1 MDTLTTWAVLVLTFT
16 TENATAR
23 MRAWRALKAKGCAVL
38 RDGIYLLPH
47 TGEREDM
54 LRELADSIDEAGGT
68 AHLLRAQSLD
78 ASQEADFRA
87 LFDRNAD
94 CATFVASLSAAR
106 KTLGGL
112 PPADVTR
119 LLRRLRKDY
128 DAIRTIDY
136 FPGNASTDVDA
147 AWEDFTALA
156 DTVLSP
162 GEPRSAERVI
172 RPLRRDDYQART
184 WATRQRLWVDRV
196 ASAWL
201 ILRFIDPQA
210 RFVWLASPAACPP
223 DALGFDFDGAAFT
236 HVGERVTFE
245 VLIASFGLDE
255 DAALL
260 RLVDAVA
267 VAMITPGPVVITV
280 GFIGYLVAG
289 FSGAC
294 VAALGTF
301 LPCYLFTVP
310 PAPYF
315 KKYGKLPAVKA
326 FVDGITAAAV
336 GAIAG
341 SVIVIARRSIVD
353 WPNVLLVLVTVVL
366 LWRFKKLQEPV
377 IVVAAALFGLVVYPL
392 IHSHAL

>member
-1 MDTLTTWAVLVLTFT
+1 MDTLTTWSVLVLTFP

-47 TGEREDM
+47 TAEREDM
-54 LRELADSIDEAGGT
+54 LRELAGSIDEAGGT

-87 LFDRNAD
+87 LFDRND
-94 CATFVASLSAAR
+94 DYATFVVSLGAAR

-136 FPGNASTDVDA
+136 FPGAASTDTEV
-147 AWEDFTALA
+147 AWEDFLALA

-162 GEPRSAERVI
+162 GEPHAAERAI
-172 RPLRRDDYQART
+172 RPLRRDEYQART

-201 ILRFIDPQA
+201 IRRFIDPKAQ
-210 RFVWLASPAACPP
+210 FLWLVSPEACPP
-223 DALGFDFDGAAFT
+223 DALGFDFDGAIFT

-245 VLIASFGLDE
+245 VLVVSFGLDD

-260 RLVDAVA
+260 RLGE
-267 VAMITPGPVVITV
+267 MI
-280 GFIGYLVAG
+280 
-289 FSGAC
+289 
-294 VAALGTF
+294 
-301 LPCYLFTVP
+301 
-310 PAPYF
+310 
-315 KKYGKLPAVKA
+315 
-326 FVDGITAAAV
+326 
-336 GAIAG
+336 
-341 SVIVIARRSIVD
+341 
-353 WPNVLLVLVTVVL
+353 
-366 LWRFKKLQEPV
+366 
-377 IVVAAALFGLVVYPL
+377 
-392 IHSHAL
+392 HALDVGGAPVPEAIGFEAVMAGARQRALNDDQLLDEMGRVLDSIYAHFAASTKNNNAGGRS